1 MARFSAKILLFGEYA
16 LLCGGE
22 GLAIPYPDRSVIWQ
36 QSQPTVRRAPHITQ
50 SQTALLGLAQYL
62 RSHQQGGT
70 LPFDAD
76 LSALVHDVQSGGY
89 CASDIPQGYGL
100 GSSGAVTALLY
111 DRYVRDKISI
121 SLSELT
127 AAYAVHQSQSHWAAL
142 LAPLTHTTPIASPPT
157 TPIEWQVGANL
168 RRHLAFIE
176 AYFHGSSSGIDPM
189 VSYLGCPLLLNANDV
204 LPLPHLQ
211 TSRMSCSIV
220 KPNSDLAQLSTELR
234 AQYAQQTLIF
244 LYDSGL
250 PRQTAPLVQA
260 FCHRLHQEPDFAIL
274 CQQELTAL
282 NHRCIAAYLAQDY
295 ALLNTAWQQL
305 SDFQYQHF
313 SALIPSGALRQQWQ
327 QGKQSGTYSLKL
339 CGAGGGGFVLG
350 WIGL

>member
-1 MARFSAKILLFGEYA
+1 MSRFSAKILLFGEYA

-22 GLAIPYPDRSVIWQ
+22 GLAIPYPDRGVIWQ
-36 QSQPTVRRAPHITQ
+36 QSQPTVRYAPHITQ
-50 SQTALLGLAQYL
+50 SQNALLGLAQYL
-62 RSHQQGGT
+62 RSHQSNGT

-76 LSALVHDVQSGGY
+76 LNALVRDVQRGGY

-121 SLSELT
+121 SLPELT
-127 AAYAVHQSQSHWAAL
+127 AAYAAHQSQSHWAAL
-142 LAPLTHTTPIASPPT
+142 LAPQTHNTSLAPPT
-157 TPIEWQVGANL
+157 TVEWQVGANL

-211 TSRMSCSIV
+211 TSRMSCGIV
-220 KPNSDLAQLSTELR
+220 EPNTDLVRLTAALCSQPTHQ
-234 AQYAQQTLIF
+234 AAIF

-260 FCHRLHQEPDFAIL
+260 FFHRLHEEPDFAAL

-282 NHRCIAAYLAQDY
+282 NRHCIAAYLAQDY
-295 ALLNTAWQQL
+295 ASLNTAWQQL

-313 SALIPSGALRQQWQ
+313 AALIPTDALRQQWKK
-327 QGKQSGTYSLKL
+327 GRQSGNYALKL

-350 WIGL
+350 WAGL

>member
-1 MARFSAKILLFGEYA
+1 MSRFSAKILLFGEYA
-16 LLCGGE
+16 LLCGGF

-36 QSQPTVRRAPHITQ
+36 QSQPTVRHAPHITQ
-50 SQTALLGLAQYL
+50 SQSTLLGLAQYL
-62 RSHQQGGT
+62 RSHQSNGT

-76 LSALVHDVQSGGY
+76 LNALVRDVQGGGY

-121 SLSELT
+121 SPSELT
-127 AAYAVHQSQSHWAAL
+127 AAYTAHQNQIHWAAL
-142 LAPLTHTTPIASPPT
+142 LAPLTRNISLAPPT
-157 TPIEWQVGANL
+157 TVEWQVGATL
-168 RRHLAFIE
+168 RQHLAFIE
-176 AYFHGSSSGIDPM
+176 AYFHGSSSGIDPL

-220 KPNSDLAQLSTELR
+220 EPNSDLVQLSSELR

-244 LYDSGL
+244 LYDSGS

-260 FCHRLHQEPDFAIL
+260 FCHRLHNEPDFAAL
-274 CQQELTAL
+274 CRQELTAL
-282 NHRCIAAYLAQDY
+282 NRRCIAAYLAQDHT
-295 ALLNTAWQQL
+295 ALNTAWQQL

-313 SALIPSGALRQQWQ
+313 AALIPTDGLRQQWQ
-327 QGKQSGTYSLKL
+327 QGRQSGNYALKL